1 MTKAERRD
9 QRANK
14 AHLKADYG
22 RRNNRKSLEIII
34 QARNLRLAKIV
45 TGIRRNDGKVLGA

>member
-45 TGIRRNDGKVLGA
+45 TGIRRNYGK